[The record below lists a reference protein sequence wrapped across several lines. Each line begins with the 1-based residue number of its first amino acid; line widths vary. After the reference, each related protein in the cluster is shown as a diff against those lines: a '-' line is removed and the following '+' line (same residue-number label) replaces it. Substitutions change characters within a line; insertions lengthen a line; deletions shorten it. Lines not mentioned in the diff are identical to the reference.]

1 MKNLK
6 SCIMIFIILT
16 FITGVLYPLTITA
29 IGQIF
34 FPWQA

>member
-34 FPWQA
+34 FP